1 MSAGS
6 ETARACAGP
15 RSRSTKRGRRQ
26 GRARPH
32 HHPAGCA
39 RSHRADCIAAILDH
53 RLGRA
58 AEPRDQLSHRVRRGA
73 RRPAPGRLLDAPAYG
88 RCPRCERQLLG
99 QRRLRLLFPGQLEL
113 ATCQYAS
120 ARRPI
125 LSTDATAL
133 VVRRGTPRVG
143 RMVAQGD
150 FRSISQRLYDACFHA
165 AGRSHRSIAV
175 VAGVAGGFRALVMT
189 GSGMPV
195 ERLGD

>member
-1 MSAGS
+1 VFDTTIEVPVTIRNPDKPLGTHVFIAM
-6 ETARACAGP
+6 AR
-15 RSRSTKRGRRQ
+15 
-26 GRARPH
+26 
-32 HHPAGCA
+32 HPAGCA

-73 RRPAPGRLLDAPAYG
+73 QQPAPGRLLDAPAYG

-143 RMVAQGD
+143 RMVAQGHD
-150 FRSISQRLYDACFHA
+150 RFRAAARCRLSL
-165 AGRSHRSIAV
+165 GSGLPKT
-175 VAGVAGGFRALVMT
+175 AGVYDGVDAPDGIDAPKWRC
-189 GSGMPV
+189 
-195 ERLGD
+195 